1 MKKMSRA
8 ALVAVLAL
16 VASLLMAPA
25 GAAPVAAAAPA
36 GSISGTI
43 TSTAD
48 LPPDVL
54 EASVFVYR
62 RDAKGTFLLENV
74 YTRVVGQ
81 PYTVP
86 AQSAGTYRVEV
97 HLDEWGVAMR
107 APVTVTVGQGAA
119 VTGADVVLDPQPR
132 VSGRITMEDFD
143 LDTLQEGRPL
153 YVVALA
159 RVAGEWKPV
168 GWVDR
173 LTYGDP
179 ALRIHRDGTFALAVE
194 GPHPVVRLKF
204 VQPYCGDVLERLA
217 CDLGVAPEVVT
228 TFWDGTTRG
237 ASTVD
242 AAADIDVS
250 AGSVEGRDVS
260 MRRSQQMRF
269 TAEPTITG
277 SPVPGQVLTAQPGT
291 YSPAATAFTYTWSA
305 VDIGSS
311 SEYRVVG
318 TGRTFRVPASF
329 ANHAVRVTVLPSR
342 PGYEVPRLSTQ
353 TRIKSPSRVGL
364 KAKAGKGKAT
374 VSVSVTSPE
383 HRSTS
388 LNGKASIYAKG
399 KRIKTVTVRR
409 GQATITI
416 GKQKKGKRTYT
427 VRYSGSWI
435 TTPSQRSIRIAIR

>member
-25 GAAPVAAAAPA
+25 APLAAAAPA

-43 TSTAD
+43 TSSAD
-48 LPPDVL
+48 LPSDVL
-54 EASVFVYR
+54 EASVRVYR
-62 RDAKGTFLLENV
+62 RDAEGVFRLENA

-81 PYTVP
+81 RYTVP

-107 APVTVTVGQGAA
+107 APATVTVGQGAA

-132 VSGRITMEDFD
+132 VSGRITMEDFE

-168 GWVDR
+168 GSVDR

-204 VQPYCGDVLERLA
+204 VQPHCGELSEQLS
-217 CDLGVAPEVVT
+217 CGLGLAPEVVT

-242 AAADIDVS
+242 AAVDIDVS
-250 AGSVEGRDVS
+250 AGSVVGRDVS

-269 TAEPTITG
+269 TKEPTITG
-277 SPVPGQVLTAQPGT
+277 SLVPGQVLTAQPGT
-291 YSPAATAFTYTWSA
+291 YSPAPTAVAYTWMAAHLRGNASFK
-305 VDIGSS
+305 
-311 SEYRVVG
+311 VVG
-318 TGRTFRVPASF
+318 TGRTFRVPAGF
-329 ANHAVRVTVLPSR
+329 ANHAVRVIVRPSR
-342 PGYEVPRLSTQ
+342 AGYEAPALSTQ
-353 TRIKSPSRVGL
+353 ERIKSPSRVGL
-364 KAKAGKGKAT
+364 KAKAGKRKAT
-374 VSVSVTSPE
+374 VAVTITSPE

-388 LNGKASIYAKG
+388 LNGRVSIYAKG

-409 GQATITI
+409 GQATIAI
-416 GKQKKGKRTYT
+416 AKQKKGKRTYT